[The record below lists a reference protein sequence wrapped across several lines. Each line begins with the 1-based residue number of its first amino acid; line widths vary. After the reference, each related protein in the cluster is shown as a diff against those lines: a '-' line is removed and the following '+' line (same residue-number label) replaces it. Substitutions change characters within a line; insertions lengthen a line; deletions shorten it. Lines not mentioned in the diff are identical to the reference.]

1 MQEQIDLDN
10 FQTYLIQYIAAAP
23 LQQLSRK
30 EGNVKWYKLFFLN

>member
-10 FQTYLIQYIAAAP
+10 FQTRLIQYTVAAP

-30 EGNVKWYKLFFLN
+30 EGNVK